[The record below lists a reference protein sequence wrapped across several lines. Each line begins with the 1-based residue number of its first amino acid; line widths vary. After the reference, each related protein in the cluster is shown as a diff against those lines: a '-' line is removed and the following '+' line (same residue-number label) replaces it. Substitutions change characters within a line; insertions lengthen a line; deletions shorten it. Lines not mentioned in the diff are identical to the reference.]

1 MAKCTSC
8 GKRGMFL
15 KLTDGLCPDCLSA
28 KKLAEEMLAEQAK
41 DPFFQAWHDQEH
53 QANLCEYYA
62 LIQEIESDY
71 SVFINGMGGEDAGE
85 KLEEKCLRGMM
96 LFAALVQSWQKYQR
110 QIPSSSPPFKR
121 LSMLREK
128 KGDYVG
134 AATVCIQQMRLGAFG
149 DSTKAGMRGRL
160 ARLIKRGKLE
170 NDQEIMAEAMKFLQ
184 PSTAEEIPVAEAEE
198 ENQVEPAVE
207 LAGEMQTEEECLDSV
222 EESPEK
228 PLPDERAEKGNLHSF
243 LEDSRAQ
250 KKKVAKYN
258 RTLYGIVLLGFLEA
272 VFLMFSIT
280 GVIAAPP
287 LGIVCL
293 VGCFFFFQKVFLKV
307 WKKAR
312 ALRTEIKGFQ
322 GKYGKPSLNILGD
335 TTYCFIAP
343 FSYEETCKKICEALA
358 PVGEVKKT
366 DSLHG
371 TITGKIRVNSGKKA
385 KVVFFIERNA
395 SKCKVRAIFK
405 KVANDDWW
413 DIFLRSLFSCS
424 EGVDFGVSLAKGA
437 PQLAGVLHLGDGT
450 QQVSFSKTKGG
461 TSLSG
466 FLIGGALFGD
476 AGAIVGGL
484 SGKQKTVTHSTT
496 VFSDAL
502 LVRIIYNNGRLW
514 EGKVSKGSPL
524 YHEILVNA

>member
-1 MAKCTSC
+1 MAKCTRC
-8 GKRGMFL
+8 GKRGLFL
-15 KLTDGLCPDCLSA
+15 KLTDGLCPDCLSV
-28 KKLAEEMLAEQAK
+28 KKLAEEILAEQAK

-53 QANLCEYYA
+53 QDYLREYYA
-62 LIQEIESDY
+62 LIEEIESDY
-71 SVFINGMGGEDAGE
+71 SVFINGMGGENAGE

-96 LFAALVQSWQKYQR
+96 LFTALVQSWQKYQR
-110 QIPSSSPPFKR
+110 QIPPSSPPFKR

-128 KGDYVG
+128 KGDYIG
-134 AATVCIQQMRLGAFG
+134 AAMVCIQQMRLGAFG

-198 ENQVEPAVE
+198 ENQTETEVFPPDAMEEP
-207 LAGEMQTEEECLDSV
+207 
-222 EESPEK
+222 PEK
-228 PLPDERAEKGNLHSF
+228 PLPHERAEDGNLHSF

-250 KKKVAKYN
+250 KKRVAKYN

-307 WKKAR
+307 WKRAR

-322 GKYGKPSLNILGD
+322 GKYGKPSLNIHGD
-335 TTYCFIAP
+335 TTYCFLAP
-343 FSYEETCKKICEALA
+343 FSYEETCEKICEALA
-358 PVGEVKKT
+358 SIGEMKNT

-385 KVVFFIERNA
+385 KVVFFVERNDTQ
-395 SKCKVRAIFK
+395 CKVRAIFK

-424 EGVDFGVSLAKGA
+424 QGVDYGVSLAKGA

-484 SGKQKTVTHSTT
+484 SGKQRTVTHSTT

>member
-1 MAKCTSC
+1 MARCTRC

-28 KKLAEEMLAEQAK
+28 KKLFAEMAD
-41 DPFFQAWHDQEH
+41 DPFYQALNDKQYRN
-53 QANLCEYYA
+53 ALSEYHV

-71 SVFINGMGGEDAGE
+71 SVFINGMGGENAGG

-96 LFAALVQSWQKYQR
+96 LFTALVQFWQKYKQDM
-110 QIPSSSPPFKR
+110 PASSPPFQR

-128 KGDYVG
+128 KGDYIG
-134 AATVCIQQMRLGAFG
+134 AAMVCIQQMRLGAFG

-198 ENQVEPAVE
+198 ENQAETAVE

-222 EESPEK
+222 EEPPEK
-228 PLPDERAEKGNLHSF
+228 PLPHERAEDGNLHSF

-250 KKKVAKYN
+250 KKRVAKYN

-312 ALRTEIKGFQ
+312 VLRTEIKGFQ
-322 GKYGKPSLNILGD
+322 GKYGKPSLNIHGD
-335 TTYCFIAP
+335 TTYCFLAP

-358 PVGEVKKT
+358 PIGEVKNT

-371 TITGKIRVNSGKKA
+371 TITGKFRVNSGKKA
-385 KVVFFIERNA
+385 KMVFFVERNDTQ
-395 SKCKVRAIFK
+395 CKVRAIFK

-484 SGKQKTVTHSTT
+484 SGKQRTVTHSTT